1 MMYMFGEP
9 VQLMF
14 IKIIH
19 PETMSLCS
27 TVHILLLLKFVTQNI
42 HLITIDL
49 LLFPVVK
56 DRRANGAFD
65 LMNDVVEDKMVYHE
79 FISLTLVG

>member
-1 MMYMFGEP
+1 M
-9 VQLMF
+9 
-14 IKIIH
+14 
-19 PETMSLCS
+19 
-27 TVHILLLLKFVTQNI
+27 
-42 HLITIDL
+42 
-49 LLFPVVK
+49 K